1 MLFKYTVAL
10 PPQSL
15 FCVLSHRIAPNI
27 TLNGSNSTGLQGAS
41 NLTFKIC
48 LVTLSIN
55 NNGNNTIAVGRSV
68 NALMKLIHHIEG
80 DANKVKIAPWKS
92 KQPNLGVLKYT
103 KGGKYPEAEVEKY
116 VYAFR

>member
-1 MLFKYTVAL
+1 MFKDAVAL
-10 PPQSL
+10 LPHSS
-15 FCVLSHRIAPNI
+15 FRILSHQIEPDSTPNA
-27 TLNGSNSTGLQGAS
+27 SNSTVQQATS
-41 NLTFKIC
+41 NRTFKIC

-92 KQPNLGVLKYT
+92 KQPNL
-103 KGGKYPEAEVEKY
+103 
-116 VYAFR
+116 